1 MRSGTKQGPTAT
13 TPTRRAVLGG
23 GLLSAMA
30 LLWPAQPAAAAST
43 VTVAT
48 LQAYREALSGVAL
61 HAPFALVDI
70 RADWCGVCLRV
81 ERDVFPHPTV
91 RRLLEDIALI
101 KVDVTA
107 MNEASRELLA
117 YLRADGPPT
126 FFVVDTASGAE
137 YARTRSVGSLQR
149 RDLIRRLQPFV
160 RG

>member
-1 MRSGTKQGPTAT
+1 MRSGTRQGPIATA
-13 TPTRRAVLGG
+13 PTRRAVLGG

-30 LLWPAQPAAAAST
+30 LLWPVRPAVAASS

-48 LQAYREALSGVAL
+48 LQTYRGALSELAPR
-61 HAPFALVDI
+61 APFALVDI

-81 ERDVFPHPTV
+81 ERDVFPHPAI

-101 KVDVTA
+101 KVDVTV

-137 YARTRSVGSLQR
+137 VRRTRSVGSLQR
-149 RDLIRRLQPFV
+149 RELIHRLQPFV